1 MPGFEERALCRAPAE
16 EVWKLLH
23 DPARYPEWWDGVER
37 MEAGADGL
45 TRYTEAYPDFAYPTH
60 VATHRRDGRVVIS
73 CLLSDIVHE
82 WSLEPA
88 PQGCAVR
95 IRVEIPEA
103 EAARLESLQENMSA
117 SLVRLVARAEAA

>member
-1 MPGFEERALCRAPAE
+1 
-16 EVWKLLH
+16 
-23 DPARYPEWWDGVER
+23 
-37 MEAGADGL
+37 
-45 TRYTEAYPDFAYPTH
+45 
-60 VATHRRDGRVVIS
+60 VIS

-103 EAARLESLQENMSA
+103 EAARMESLQQNMSA